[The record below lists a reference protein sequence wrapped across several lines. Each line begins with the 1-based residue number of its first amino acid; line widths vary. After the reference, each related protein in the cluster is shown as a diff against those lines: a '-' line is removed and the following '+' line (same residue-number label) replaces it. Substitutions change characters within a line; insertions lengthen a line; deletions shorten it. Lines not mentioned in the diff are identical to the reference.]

1 MADINI
7 RKATDGDLSSIT
19 ALWFEMMNYHLARD
33 RRFAISYDASTVFT
47 TWIQGLMQDGESAY
61 IAVAEEKGS
70 VQGYILG
77 QIEELPPV
85 YTVHKVGIIRD
96 VCVIQGARHSGLGT
110 QMFQHSMGWFK
121 NRGVGSIQVRIPVE
135 NQVAHKFWQT
145 QGFTPITTILRLEL
159 EDTAKPK

>member
-1 MADINI
+1 MADITI
-7 RKATDGDLSSIT
+7 RKATTSDLPSIT

-47 TWIQGLMQDGESAY
+47 TWIQGLMQDSESAY

-85 YTVHKVGIIRD
+85 YTIHKVGIIRD

-135 NQVAHKFWQT
+135 NKVAHKFWET
-145 QGFTPITTILRLEL
+145 QGFTPITTILRFEL
-159 EDTAKPK
+159 GDTKPA